1 MVETRNG
8 IQKDID
14 ETIKFFSDNTHEL
27 MEFAHALRQFD
38 LQGENN
44 KMENDYYTQ
53 ALLKDKISK

>member
-1 MVETRNG
+1 
-8 IQKDID
+8 
-14 ETIKFFSDNTHEL
+14 